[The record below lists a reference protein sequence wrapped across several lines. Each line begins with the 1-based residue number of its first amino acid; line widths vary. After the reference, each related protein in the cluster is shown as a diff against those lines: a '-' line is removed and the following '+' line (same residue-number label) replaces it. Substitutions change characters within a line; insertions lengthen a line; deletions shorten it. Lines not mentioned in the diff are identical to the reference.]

1 MTTKIK
7 GNGREG
13 RRPTL
18 NTEGSGTRNENG
30 NNKSNSNNESNDNCE
45 RQEGSFA
52 ALRMTADFPGARTP
66 PTIRFFLARPTND
79 LRLPIFPLG

>member
-1 MTTKIK
+1 MTTKAK

-18 NTEGSGTRNENG
+18 NTEGSGTRN
-30 NNKSNSNNESNDNCE
+30 DNCN

-52 ALRMTADFPGARTP
+52 ALRMTADFLGAKTP

-79 LRLPIFPLG
+79 LRLQMFPLG